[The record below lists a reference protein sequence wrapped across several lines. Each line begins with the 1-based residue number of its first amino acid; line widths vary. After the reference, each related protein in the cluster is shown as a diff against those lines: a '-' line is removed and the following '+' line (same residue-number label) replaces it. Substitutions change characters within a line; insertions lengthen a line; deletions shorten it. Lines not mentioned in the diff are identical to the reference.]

1 MAHGT
6 VRCGLVLLSLLTLV
20 PCRHI
25 SRDKSEQA
33 DYPRRCDCVKVIV
46 DCTTRNGNF
55 PTNSPV
61 RTRELDDTCRT
72 YTESFVGCKI
82 NPRVVSGLRNI
93 QNLSFVDLIPDS
105 NFDSNAQPFED
116 VFLIIKLY

>member
-33 DYPRRCDCVKVIV
+33 DYPRRCDCMKVIV

-61 RTRELDDTCRT
+61 RTRELDDMIHGSDVCI
-72 YTESFVGCKI
+72 E
-82 NPRVVSGLRNI
+82 LRQWHLN
-93 QNLSFVDLIPDS
+93 NSRYMSYVH
-105 NFDSNAQPFED
+105 
-116 VFLIIKLY
+116 